1 MGLLG
6 QTRKDTMER
15 TGMVRVRMQSN
26 RPIGNLFLIDHVTM
40 AHLLQF
46 RVLFKLP
53 MCLEGKDI

>member
-1 MGLLG
+1 
-6 QTRKDTMER
+6 
-15 TGMVRVRMQSN
+15 MVRVRMQSN
-26 RPIGNLFLIDHVTM
+26 RPIRNLFLIDHVTM

>member
-6 QTRKDTMER
+6 EMRKDKMER
-15 TGMVRVRMQSN
+15 TEMVRVRMQPN
-26 RPIGNLFLIDHVTM
+26 CPIRKLFLIDHITT
-40 AHLLQF
+40 AHLSQF